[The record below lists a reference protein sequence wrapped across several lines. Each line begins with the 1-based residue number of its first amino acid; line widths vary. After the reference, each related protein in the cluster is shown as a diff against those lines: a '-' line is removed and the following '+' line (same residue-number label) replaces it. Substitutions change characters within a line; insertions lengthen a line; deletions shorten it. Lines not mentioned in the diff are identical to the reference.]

1 MSALAVV
8 EIPAGPN
15 ICDRTKF
22 IYLTSKYIPMK
33 PIISILGA
41 IAAIAL
47 FPHIAQASAYKT
59 SSRTTFIQIK
69 ELPGDIGSAIGT
81 GYYRT
86 YVGGREWAG
95 GFQATSVTSSGGIR
109 TYTGT
114 FTDEHFGPDAT
125 QQCKGNLKLQRP
137 VSNSGPAPLTASW
150 TITGGVN
157 CPSRVGSIFKLN
169 LTEAVPVANSSGNF
183 LASNANTIESE
194 TAGSATW
201 PKWVVTDPTGLNC
214 RATAPSGPIVKTFP
228 NGSTIDVQN
237 QGLNSFITAG
247 GASWLRVTNSPV
259 CFIRANSQ
267 YIKPKLMPF

>member
-1 MSALAVV
+1 
-8 EIPAGPN
+8 
-15 ICDRTKF
+15 
-22 IYLTSKYIPMK
+22 MK
-33 PIISILGA
+33 PIVSILGTT

-59 SSRTTFIQIK
+59 SSRSTFINIK
-69 ELPGDIGSAIGT
+69 ELPGDIGSAIGA

-114 FTDEHFGPDAT
+114 FTDSRSGPGAT
-125 QQCKGNLKLQRP
+125 QECKGNLKLQRP
-137 VSNSGPAPLTASW
+137 VSNSRPAPLTATW

-157 CPSRVGSIFKLN
+157 CPSRVGSILKLN

-201 PKWVVTDPTGLNC
+201 AKWVVTDPTGLNC
-214 RATAPSGPIVKTFP
+214 RAIAPSGTVVTTFS
-228 NGSTIDVQN
+228 NGSTIDVGYR
-237 QGLNSFITAG
+237 GLNSFITAG
-247 GASWLRVTNSPV
+247 GTSWLRVPSQN
-259 CFIRANSQ
+259 CFIRANSR

>member
-1 MSALAVV
+1 
-8 EIPAGPN
+8 
-15 ICDRTKF
+15 
-22 IYLTSKYIPMK
+22 MK

-59 SSRTTFIQIK
+59 SSRTTYIDIK
-69 ELPGDIGSAIGT
+69 EVPGDSGSAIGD
-81 GYYRT
+81 GYYFT
-86 YVGGREWAG
+86 SVAGREWG
-95 GFQATSVTSSGGIR
+95 GNFQASVTSSGGIR

-114 FTDEHFGPDAT
+114 FTDERFGPGAT

-137 VSNSGPAPLTASW
+137 VSNSGPARLTATW

-157 CPSRVGSIFKLN
+157 CPSSVGSILKLN

-183 LASNANTIESE
+183 LAGNANTIQSL
-194 TAGSATW
+194 TAGDATW
-201 PKWVVTDPTGLNC
+201 PLWVVTDPTRLNC
-214 RATAPSGPIVKTFP
+214 RATAPSGTVVTTFP
-228 NGSTIDVQN
+228 NGSTVDVGYR
-237 QGLNSFITAG
+237 GLNSFITAG
-247 GASWLRVTNSPV
+247 GASWLRVPSKN

>member
-1 MSALAVV
+1 
-8 EIPAGPN
+8 
-15 ICDRTKF
+15 
-22 IYLTSKYIPMK
+22 MK

-59 SSRTTFIQIK
+59 SSRSTYIDIK
-69 ELPGDIGSAIGT
+69 EIPGDSGSAIGD

-86 YVGGREWAG
+86 YVGGREWG
-95 GFQATSVTSSGGIR
+95 GNFAATTVTSSGGIR

-114 FTDEHFGPDAT
+114 FTDERSGPGAT

-137 VSNSGPAPLTASW
+137 VSNSGPAPLTATW

-157 CPSRVGSIFKLN
+157 CPSSVGSILKLN

-183 LASNANTIESE
+183 LASNANTIQSE
-194 TAGSATW
+194 TAGEATW
-201 PKWVVTDPTGLNC
+201 LKWVVTDPTGLNC
-214 RATAPSGPIVKTFP
+214 RATAPSGTVVTTFP
-228 NGSTIDVQN
+228 NGSTVDVGYR
-237 QGLNSFITAG
+237 GLNSFITAG
-247 GASWLRVTNSPV
+247 GASWLRVPSKN

>member
-1 MSALAVV
+1 
-8 EIPAGPN
+8 
-15 ICDRTKF
+15 
-22 IYLTSKYIPMK
+22 MK

-41 IAAIAL
+41 IAAIGL

-59 SSRTTFIQIK
+59 SGGSTFINIQ
-69 ELPGDIGSAIGT
+69 ELSGGAVAIGT
-81 GYYRT
+81 GYYFT
-86 YVGGREWAG
+86 PLGGSQWKG
-95 GFQATSVTSSGGIR
+95 NFQATTVTGTPSIR
-109 TYTGT
+109 TYSGP
-114 FTDEHFGPDAT
+114 FTDFRTGPGPT
-125 QQCKGNLKLQRP
+125 RQCTGNLKLQRS
-137 VSNSGPAPLTASW
+137 VSPGVPATLTATWS
-150 TITGGVN
+150 ITGGVG
-157 CPSRVGSIFKLN
+157 CPSSVGSMFMLN

-183 LASNANTIESE
+183 LASNANTIRSE

-214 RATAPSGPIVKTFP
+214 RATAPSGTIVKTFP

-237 QGLNSFITAG
+237 QGLNSFITASG

>member
-1 MSALAVV
+1 
-8 EIPAGPN
+8 
-15 ICDRTKF
+15 
-22 IYLTSKYIPMK
+22 MK

-59 SSRTTFIQIK
+59 SGGITFINIK
-69 ELPGDIGSAIGT
+69 ELPSGTVAIGT
-81 GYYRT
+81 GYYFT
-86 YVGGREWAG
+86 SVGGSQWEGNFA
-95 GFQATSVTSSGGIR
+95 ANTVTVSGGLK

-114 FTDEHFGPDAT
+114 FTDSRLGPGAT
-125 QQCKGNLKLQRP
+125 QQCNGNLKLQRP
-137 VSNSGPAPLTASW
+137 VSNSGPAPLKATW

-157 CPSRVGSIFKLN
+157 CPSSVGSTSTIN
-169 LTEAVPVANSSGNF
+169 LTEAIPVVNSSGNF
-183 LASNANTIESE
+183 LASNANTIQSE
-194 TAGSATW
+194 TAGNATW
-201 PKWVVTDPTGLNC
+201 PKWIVTDPTGLNC
-214 RATAPSGPIVKTFP
+214 RATAPSGTVVTTFP